1 MKQRNEQLPPGIRG
15 FLIRMGQIDRRWIY
29 LAVAV
34 AIAAPMLARLRFPEV
49 PGRMAQATFDAIESI
64 PPGSRV
70 LIAYDFDPAS
80 AAELE
85 PMANAV
91 LHHCASKGHRIALM
105 ALWPLGKQLADDAI
119 RDILLEYHPEKVE
132 GVDYVQLGFKTGN
145 EGVIKL
151 MSTSI
156 VEAYAADA
164 SGKPITQIPLLEGVR
179 TIGDFQLIASISA
192 GTPGAQQWVQYG
204 DSAMPDA
211 FKFVAGT
218 TGVQSSQ
225 LLPYYP
231 KQMEG
236 MLIAIKG
243 AAEYEMLVTEK
254 YPVTRSADR
263 LALGRE
269 RMGPQFVAHLLLIG
283 LIVLGNVSML
293 AARGWKGA
301 AR

>member
-1 MKQRNEQLPPGIRG
+1 
-15 FLIRMGQIDRRWIY
+15 
-29 LAVAV
+29 
-34 AIAAPMLARLRFPEV
+34 
-49 PGRMAQATFDAIESI
+49 
-64 PPGSRV
+64 
-70 LIAYDFDPAS
+70 
-80 AAELE
+80 
-85 PMANAV
+85 
-91 LHHCASKGHRIALM
+91 
-105 ALWPLGKQLADDAI
+105 
-119 RDILLEYHPEKVE
+119 
-132 GVDYVQLGFKTGN
+132 
-145 EGVIKL
+145 
-151 MSTSI
+151 
-156 VEAYAADA
+156 
-164 SGKPITQIPLLEGVR
+164 
-179 TIGDFQLIASISA
+179 
-192 GTPGAQQWVQYG
+192 
-204 DSAMPDA
+204 MPDA

-254 YPVTRSADR
+254 YPVARSADR